1 MKTKLQSIIERV
13 VAYGIVVVCIIILI
27 YYFGTVNKRQNEM
40 GKAKNA
46 ELANIRA
53 QYDKAIVD
61 KNERFDRVDK
71 IDENLKTKE
80 KELADNFDAFLVKSD
95 NYIMFIEDIQSKAKF
110 LDIVIKNSTYELPG
124 YSEGSNKYLE
134 FKFNTTISGPYN
146 KVKRFLWEVENSM
159 GRLVKVSS
167 MEIVPP
173 ITDQDGNMT
182 MKLTLSTFFS
192 SWSTGLNYGK
202 SKLNRTNKEK

>member
-13 VAYGIVVVCIIILI
+13 VAYGIILVCIIVLI
-27 YYFGTVNKRQNEM
+27 YYFGTVNKRQSEM

-46 ELANIRA
+46 ELASIRTQIA
-53 QYDKAIVD
+53 QANEDLEERKARVKTIDDKLEE
-61 KNERFDRVDK
+61 KK
-71 IDENLKTKE
+71 
-80 KELADNFDAFLVKSD
+80 KELSENFEDFLVKSD
-95 NYIMFIEDIQSKAKF
+95 NYILFIEDIQSKAKL
-110 LDIVIKNSTYELPG
+110 LDIVIRNSTYELPG

-134 FKFNTTISGPYN
+134 FKFNTTVTGPYN
-146 KVKRFLWEVENSM
+146 KIKRFLWEVENSM

-173 ITDQDGNMT
+173 IADSDGNMT

-192 SWSTGLNYGK
+192 S
-202 SKLNRTNKEK
+202 